1 MVTRRIAIVGGGIGG
16 LTLAAALAQASG
28 RGDGAGRFEV
38 VVHEAQPERASLGSP
53 LGLWPDA
60 LRALERIG
68 ARGAVEAAGFRP
80 GGGALRDLPGR
91 ARVSAGGVDLL
102 MVPRPALLAALTSAL
117 TYAVRDAMP
126 GGVRML
132 HEEVLAPDRL
142 DADLVIGADGVRSRV
157 RGLVHPAAAQ
167 RRETPYVA
175 LRGSCGTVPEEAV
188 GEYWGPGV
196 LFGLVPVGQ
205 ERGYWFTSHRSDLRP
220 EPLDVAAVL
229 AQARERFRG
238 AAPIIGQVL
247 RDAGV
252 GTATTATRI
261 WVTPPMPRYVRGRYA
276 VIGDAAHAMTPNLG
290 RGACAAIVDAVTL
303 ADAIRAGRPRA
314 WQMRR
319 LPITQTERVASSVLM
334 RVALRERWG
343 GAGQRPRAGG

>member
-80 GGGALRDLPGR
+80 GGGALRNLQGR

-102 MVPRPALLAALTSAL
+102 MVGRPVLLAAL
-117 TYAVRDAMP
+117 RDAVP
-126 GGVRML
+126 PEVRIV
-132 HEEVLAPDRL
+132 HEEVLDPEAL

-175 LRGSCGTVPEEAV
+175 LRGSCGTVPKEAV

-247 RDAGV
+247 RDAG
-252 GTATTATRI
+252 GGAATTATRI

-314 WQMRR
+314 WQLRR